1 MLKKTILKIVSAVL
15 CVCML
20 LTAVLQSGITYAAGS
35 DASLVI
41 DESQIFG
48 QYELDLTQAGD
59 IDWMHFKDNGS
70 GGVIEVTKATTPGAI
85 AFNILPNSVPEGKM
99 SNGDPDRV
107 AKTWTDGM
115 AGYESGSND
124 TGFAVLLPP
133 AGMRGEGP
141 CSSNVGWNF
150 SVAPQPVE
158 TSVIFTVGLWQANAA
173 VNFYINGMPADTK
186 TITAGG
192 SAKTFKYQVTVPA
205 NKALRVEGIQ
215 TDILSND
222 GNSSISSIAVGTAGT
237 GGTKT
242 LNILQNQV
250 SGEGEINLS
259 SAGNVDWLHLKGDSS
274 GNIVH
279 IKKATS
285 PGTISFGTLSNTS
298 SEGKIDN
305 GDADHMSYSWND
317 GMAGYETGSKDTGF
331 GVFFPKTERGP
342 AAWLNNDVGCT
353 FTAAPQ
359 PKEST
364 VVFSLGLWQAK
375 VDVKFYVDSALYDT
389 KNISAGGGA
398 QVYKYEVTVPAN
410 TELKVEGIQKET
422 LSQWG
427 NFSLSGIAVS
437 SEMAIDKT
445 ALQTLYDGVRD
456 LVQGSYTDATWAVFD
471 SARIAAKAVLDD
483 PTPTQ
488 SAIDSAKTA
497 LVQAKAALEYNT
509 NELGITQSQMSGVYA
524 IDLTTVGNVDW
535 LHLKGDGSNGIIQI
549 KKNTQNAISF
559 SALANTVPEGKE
571 VNGDAN
577 RASASWTDGMT
588 GYESLAND
596 TGFGVFLPLAD
607 DRNAGA
613 CRENV
618 GWNFTVAA
626 QPTPT
631 TVIFST
637 GIWQAK
643 TDVNF
648 YLDGNYAA
656 AKHMEAGGTAQVFK
670 YQVVVPANKVL
681 KVEGV
686 QKYKNARDGNSS
698 LSNIAVSS
706 KEIAD
711 KTALQAVYNEFSGIT
726 KSYFTDD
733 SWNKFNNAKIAAQ
746 AILEKVDATQA
757 DADNAKAALIQAQ
770 NELVKKV
777 TNVMIDYTSDQRVLS
792 YALGHLVDQQ
802 DRYQTF
808 TSSEAFRMEYVQL
821 GLTKASDDGSD
832 LVVKLYETDSSGLPA
847 GPVLVQTTVSK
858 KDVISGGLT
867 TAKLEYDISANKRY
881 AIDVTQTD
889 LQDGIYCWTVMPKNY
904 YTKNEYYGKTNSGNF
919 VAEAWLGTGFM
930 KIIKKVSV
938 DRSALEALVSEISNC
953 NEKIYTVESWL
964 AVTDASESARTCLNN
979 FDATQQEIDAE
990 TGKLQIAKDKLVI
1003 NINISDFNALISDFD
1018 NVAVTG
1024 YTSASVAVLTGAIA
1038 NAKQL
1043 SSNAS
1048 DDEKLQAYSAVLNA
1062 IAKLEVS
1069 GEYSSKTDPGLTG
1082 SFGFESDMN
1091 APIAFIDGS
1100 FKVVSRGNLMIRFGV
1115 TGLKAKGV
1123 SIDWYNRDGYL
1134 PCYVSEYTVDNVDYK
1149 IEEFA
1154 NKHIIDG
1161 NPVEVAYA
1169 KMTATNN
1176 SGEKRLLPVVSKELL
1191 PLNEAAESS
1200 FVINDGE
1207 TVVREYA
1214 IKADRF
1220 ENEGHTGN
1228 QHEVIPKVEF
1238 PTDQKIVEAARL
1250 VTDTGKN
1257 SIFENNYA
1265 DMKNYWDTRL
1275 AGIIDIKLP
1284 NSKDANNRD
1293 SLVNAY
1299 KAGYI
1304 YTLIIKD
1311 NTFLHIG
1318 ENGYDRL
1325 FSHDTIG
1332 VLQTLI
1338 TAGDFKDAK
1347 NYLESVPMT
1356 GGINIE
1362 NGKVDPDLYWDANW
1376 KLPWAYSVYLSKTG
1390 DLDYIK
1396 TKFEGVIKK
1405 MAHSIH
1411 DDRTG
1416 SNHTGIMKSTL
1427 AIDSYGQW
1435 TVDDQAALMGLTAY
1449 KYICNELAIKET
1461 DQSKKDYYL
1470 AEVQWANAEYDSLL
1484 KVVTETLENTISSNN
1499 LNYIPASIV
1508 EPNTKNR
1515 CNDIRDANWASMLL
1529 FGSYPWDGHLY
1540 GADQTNAGAN
1550 IDMIDQTYAYGIERR
1565 KNLPEASPYNFGG
1578 YPHGFYSSAYN
1589 AGYGIAALRGE
1600 AYRDMGIKAYE
1611 FQINSAMSSPFGWW
1625 EGAGPTDF
1633 SDLRPDP
1640 SSPLWNRDNVLG
1652 GGGSCQHM
1660 WGQATASKVLY
1671 DALVAERVFN
1681 DNKNVEIIIGRGVPK
1696 EWVTNAT
1703 TGNNIVAAVEN
1714 YPVLQGARAGYT
1726 IERNGSKLKITL
1738 NCDKENA
1745 KVDANTVEQW
1755 SIQLPSMVNNISAVS
1770 AGVVDNA
1777 NGIVTVPLET
1787 KEVTIVLTDLL
1798 GSSVSIVP
1806 TALPNGKVGAAYS
1819 SALSAAGGT
1828 LPYTWSAE
1836 GLPTGLKIT
1845 NAGVIEGTPAA
1856 EGTFS
1861 VNLKVQDSS
1870 SPALKDSITLS
1881 ITIAPEDDP
1890 GSPVSIYTTALPN
1903 GKIGVAYSSTLAA
1916 TGGTLPYTWSAEGL
1930 PTGLSITNTGVIE
1943 GTPAITGTFNVNLK
1957 VQDSSSPVLSV
1968 SKTLNITIAPA
1979 DQPGGNNG
1987 NNGGNSS
1994 GGSSGNNSGNT
2005 ASGSTGQTVNP
2016 VNSTRSGD
2024 NTILTVSIKA
2034 NNVSGEAV
2042 ANVDKATIA
2051 NLVEKAKE
2059 AEKNGQNA
2067 IVEIKLDSAKD
2078 TKSVEIGLPADA
2090 LKEIAGTVGTAIKI
2104 STGIGSVILDAEAID
2119 SISASAASGNVS
2131 IIINKADTSSLS
2143 EEIKAKVGDRP
2154 VYGFSVQAGD
2164 KVISE
2169 LDEGTAVVSIPYT
2182 PKSNEKENSIIIY
2195 EIDKDGNTKVV
2206 RSKYNPATGTVDF
2219 VTNDSAQYAV
2229 GYNEVK
2235 FKDVTSKDWFDKAV
2249 GFMSARGIVN
2259 GVGDGNF
2266 APQNKVT
2273 RADFL
2278 VMVMNAYGIEVDKA
2292 VTDNFA
2298 DAGNKYYTAYLGTA
2312 KRLGLVSGTGDNK
2325 FTPNDTISRQ
2335 DMLVILYRALN
2346 TLGELPTAKTGDFES
2361 FSDTKDISGYAKD
2374 TMKLFVEAGIVG
2386 GDNKKLN
2393 PKDYTS
2399 RAEAVQ
2405 VLYNLLSR

>member
-1 MLKKTILKIVSAVL
+1 MLKKTILKMVSAVL

-20 LTAVLQSGITYAAGS
+20 LSAVIQSGITYAAGN
-35 DASLVI
+35 DVSLVI
-41 DESQIFG
+41 DESQISG
-48 QYELDLTQAGD
+48 QYNLDLTQVGD
-59 IDWMHFKDNGS
+59 IDWMHFKGNSS
-70 GGVIEVTKATTPGAI
+70 GGVIEVSKATTPGAI
-85 AFNILPNSVPEGKM
+85 SFDILPNSVPEGKV

-107 AKTWTDGM
+107 ANNWTDGM
-115 AGYESGSND
+115 AGYESGVDD

-133 AGMRGEGP
+133 VGMRGQGT
-141 CSSNVGWNF
+141 CSDNVGWNF
-150 SVAPQPVE
+150 SVASQPVE
-158 TSVIFTVGLWQANAA
+158 TSVIFTVGLWQANVD
-173 VNFYINGMPADTK
+173 VNFYMDGMPADTK
-186 TITAGG
+186 SISAGG
-192 SAKTFKYQVTVPA
+192 SAQTYKYQVTVPA
-205 NKALRVEGIQ
+205 NKELRVEGIQ
-215 TDILSND
+215 TDILWQD

-274 GNIVH
+274 ANIVQ

-285 PGTISFGTLSNTS
+285 PGTISFEKLSNTGT
-298 SEGKIDN
+298 EGKVDN
-305 GDADHMSYSWND
+305 GDADHMAYTWND
-317 GMAGYETGSKDTGF
+317 GMAGYEIGSRDTGF
-331 GVFFPKTERGP
+331 GVFFPASNRGP
-342 AAWLNNDVGCT
+342 ATWGNDVGCT
-353 FTAAPQ
+353 FTVAAQ

-375 VDVKFYVDSALYDT
+375 VDVKFYVDGALYDT
-389 KNISAGGGA
+389 KTISAGGTS
-398 QVYKYEVTVPAN
+398 QVYKYEVNVPAS
-410 TELKVEGIQKET
+410 TVLKVEGIQKQT
-422 LSQWG
+422 LDQWG
-427 NFSLSGIAVS
+427 NFSLSGIAVG

-445 ALQTLYDGVRD
+445 ALQNLYNGVKD
-456 LVQGSYTDATWAVFD
+456 LVQGSYTDTTWTVFD
-471 SARIAAKAVLDD
+471 NARTAAKAVLDD
-483 PTPTQ
+483 PSATQ

-497 LVQAKAALEYNT
+497 LVQAQSALEYNT
-509 NELGITQSQMSGVYA
+509 NELGITQSQMSGVFA
-524 IDLTTVGNVDW
+524 IDLTAVGNVDW
-535 LHLKGDGSNGIIQI
+535 LHLKGNGSNGIIQI

-577 RASASWTDGMT
+577 HASASWTDGMT

-596 TGFGVFLPLAD
+596 TGFGVFLPLPD

-618 GWNFTVAA
+618 GWNFSVAA
-626 QPTPT
+626 QPTQT
-631 TVIFST
+631 TVVFST

-656 AKHMEAGGTAQVFK
+656 TKRMEAGGTAQVFK

-681 KVEGV
+681 KVEGL

-698 LSNIAVSS
+698 LSNIAVST

-711 KTALQAVYNEFSGIT
+711 KSSLQALYDEFGGIT

-733 SWNKFNNAKIAAQ
+733 SWNKFNNAKIAALG
-746 AILEKVDATQA
+746 ILEKIDATQA
-757 DADNAKAALIQAQ
+757 EVDTAKAALLQAQ
-770 NELVKKV
+770 NELVKKD
-777 TNVMIDYTSDQRVLS
+777 TNVMIDYTSDQRGLS
-792 YALGHLVDQQ
+792 YALGNLVDQQ

-808 TSSEAFRMEYVQL
+808 TSGEAFRMEYVQL

-832 LVVKLYETDSSGLPA
+832 LVVKLYATDSNGLPA
-847 GPVLVQTTVSK
+847 GAVLAQTTVSK
-858 KDVISGGLT
+858 KDVVSGGLT
-867 TAKLEYDISANKRY
+867 TVKLGYDISANIRY
-881 AIDVTQTD
+881 AIDVTQTT

-904 YTKNEYYGKTNSGNF
+904 YTKNEFYGKTLSGKF
-919 VAEAWLGTGFM
+919 VPEAWLGTGLM

-964 AVTDASESARTCLNN
+964 ALAGAVESARNCLNN
-979 FDATQQEIDAE
+979 FDASQQEIDAE
-990 TGKLQIAKDKLVI
+990 TVKLQVAKGNLVT
-1003 NINISDFNALISDFD
+1003 NINISDFNAFISSFD
-1018 NVAVTG
+1018 NVAVKG
-1024 YTSASVAVLTGAIA
+1024 YTDASVAVLTGSIA

-1043 SSNAS
+1043 SSSAS
-1048 DDEKLQAYSAVLNA
+1048 DDEKLQAYAAVLNA
-1062 IAKLEVS
+1062 IAKLQVS
-1069 GEYSSKTDPGLTG
+1069 GEYSSKTDGGLTG

-1100 FKVVSRGNLMIRFGV
+1100 FKLASRGNLMIRFGV
-1115 TGLKAKGV
+1115 AGLKEKGV

-1134 PCYVSEYTVDNVDYK
+1134 PCYVSEYTVDNVTYK

-1228 QHEVIPKVEF
+1228 QHEVLPKVEF
-1238 PTDQKIVEAARL
+1238 PTDQKIIEAARS
-1250 VTDTGKN
+1250 VAETGKE

-1265 DMKNYWDTRL
+1265 AMKTYWDTRL

-1284 NSKDANNRD
+1284 NSKDAGNRD

-1311 NTFLHIG
+1311 NTFLHVG

-1332 VLQTLI
+1332 ILQSLI

-1396 TKFEGVIKK
+1396 EKFEGVIKK

-1416 SNHTGIMKSTL
+1416 ATHDGIMKSTL

-1435 TVDDQAALMGLTAY
+1435 TVDDQAALMGLIAY

-1461 DQSKKDYYL
+1461 DQNKKEYYL
-1470 AEVQWANAEYDSLL
+1470 TEVQWANSEYDSLL
-1484 KVVTETLENTISSNN
+1484 KVVTETLENTINSNN

-1515 CNDIRDANWASMLL
+1515 CNDVRDANWASMLL
-1529 FGSYPWDGHLY
+1529 FGSFPWDGYLY
-1540 GADQTNAGAN
+1540 GADQTRAGAN

-1611 FQINSAMSSPFGWW
+1611 FQINSAMGSPFGWW
-1625 EGAGPTDF
+1625 EGVGPTNY
-1633 SDLRPDP
+1633 PEQEP
-1640 SSPLWNRDNVLG
+1640 TTPLWNRDNAAG
-1652 GGGSCQHM
+1652 GGGSNQHM

-1671 DALVAERVFN
+1671 DALIAERIFN
-1681 DNKNVEIIIGRGVPK
+1681 DNKNAEIIIGRGIPK

-1703 TGNNIVAAVEN
+1703 TGNNIVAAVDN
-1714 YPVLQGARAGYT
+1714 YPVLQGGRAGYT

-1738 NCDKENA
+1738 NCDKGNS

-1755 SIQLPSMVNNISAVS
+1755 SIQLPSMVNNISYVS

-1777 NGIVTVPLET
+1777 NGIVTVPIDT

-1798 GSSVSIVP
+1798 GSSVTIDT
-1806 TALPNGKVGAAYS
+1806 TALPNGKVGSAYS
-1819 SALSAAGGT
+1819 SALAATGGT
-1828 LPYTWSAE
+1828 SPYTWSAE
-1836 GLPTGLKIT
+1836 GLPTGLSIT
-1845 NAGVIEGTPAA
+1845 NIGVIEGTPSAA
-1856 EGTFS
+1856 GTFS
-1861 VNLKVQDSS
+1861 VDLKVQDSS
-1870 SPALKDSITLS
+1870 NPVLSDSLTLS

-1890 GSPVSIYTTALPN
+1890 GSPVSIDTTTLPN
-1903 GKIGVAYSSTLAA
+1903 GKVGTAYSSALAA

-1930 PTGLSITNTGVIE
+1930 PTGLSITNAGVIE
-1943 GTPAITGTFNVNLK
+1943 GTPTAAGTFKVNLK
-1957 VQDSSSPVLSV
+1957 IQDSSNPVLND
-1968 SKTLNITIAPA
+1968 SKTLSITIAPA
-1979 DQPGGNNG
+1979 DQQHTGGGNGGNN
-1987 NNGGNSS
+1987 N
-1994 GGSSGNNSGNT
+1994 GGSSGSNTGNT
-2005 ASGSTGQTVNP
+2005 GTTVNP
-2016 VNSTRSGD
+2016 VGSTTSGN
-2024 NTILTVSIKA
+2024 NTVLTVTIKA
-2034 NNVSGEAV
+2034 SSVLGEAI
-2042 ANVDKATIA
+2042 ANIDKATIH

-2059 AEKNGQNA
+2059 AERNGQNA
-2067 IVEIKLDSAKD
+2067 IVEIKLDSAND

-2090 LKEIAGTVGTAIKI
+2090 LKEIAGTVGTEIRV

-2119 SISASAASGNVS
+2119 SISDSAASGNVS
-2131 IIINKADTSSLS
+2131 IIINKADTSSLP
-2143 EEIKAKVGDRP
+2143 EEIKAKIGDRP
-2154 VYGFSVQAGD
+2154 VHNFAVQAGD

-2169 LDEGTAVVSIPYT
+2169 LGDGTARVSIPYA
-2182 PKSNEKENSIIIY
+2182 PKPNEKYNSIIVY
-2195 EIDKDGNTKVV
+2195 EIDNDGNSKVV
-2206 RSKYNPATGTVDF
+2206 RSIYNPVTGTVDF
-2219 VTNDSAQYAV
+2219 ITANSSQYAV

-2235 FKDVTSKDWFDKAV
+2235 FNDVTSKDWFEKAV
-2249 GFMSARGIVN
+2249 GFMAARGIVN
-2259 GVGDGNF
+2259 GVGNDNF

-2278 VMVMNAYGIEVDKA
+2278 IMVINAYGIEVDRA

-2298 DAGNKYYTAYLGTA
+2298 DAGSKYYTDYLGTA

-2325 FTPNDTISRQ
+2325 FSPNATISRQ
-2335 DMLVILYRALN
+2335 DMLVILYRALDI
-2346 TLGELPTAKTGDFES
+2346 LGELPAAKTGNFDS
-2361 FSDTKDISGYAKD
+2361 FSDSKDISGYAKD
-2374 TMKLFVEAGIVG
+2374 IMKLFVEAGIVG
-2386 GDNKKLN
+2386 GDNKKLS
-2393 PKDYTS
+2393 PKADTS

-2405 VLYNLLSR
+2405 ILYNLLSR